1 MSVNIEYSSK
11 EVSGIL
17 LENIFKMLQRRN
29 TIKKIDKFIEDL
41 VKPFVEKGI
50 VDFKDDN
57 NKKYSINLTSGKL
70 ASIVQGSQL
79 DEYLKSNIDV
89 HKIVVMREPS
99 KKVVKQIMVDYPN
112 SEIFL
117 EHEFMEDI
125 PSKFFI
131 PEHQLLTEEEKQ
143 NILNT
148 FKETELAKINDTDV
162 MSRHFDAKPGDI
174 FRIIRSSITA
184 GKNIF
189 YRRVVSGNI
198 NQLFDN

>member
-29 TIKKIDKFIEDL
+29 NIKKIDKFIEDL
-41 VKPFVEKGI
+41 AKPFVEKGI

-99 KKVVKQIMVDYPN
+99 KKVVNK
-112 SEIFL
+112 L
-117 EHEFMEDI
+117 W
-125 PSKFFI
+125 
-131 PEHQLLTEEEKQ
+131 
-143 NILNT
+143 
-148 FKETELAKINDTDV
+148 
-162 MSRHFDAKPGDI
+162 
-174 FRIIRSSITA
+174 
-184 GKNIF
+184 
-189 YRRVVSGNI
+189 
-198 NQLFDN
+198 